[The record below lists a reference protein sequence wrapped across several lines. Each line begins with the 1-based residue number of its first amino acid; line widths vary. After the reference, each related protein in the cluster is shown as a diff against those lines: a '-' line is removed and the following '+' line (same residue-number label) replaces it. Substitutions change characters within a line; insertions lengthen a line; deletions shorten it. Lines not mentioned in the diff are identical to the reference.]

1 MSLPFYPENK
11 LWESVLQQDTEVS
24 FLFLGFFR
32 GYSYAQTKS
41 SCLRAGAA
49 PPPLQIF
56 WTLSRTF
63 SNETSRVFK
72 APQLQCL
79 KRLVSG
85 GSQALPLPGWGEPE
99 SSSAPS
105 TVSGCR

>member
-24 FLFLGFFR
+24 FLFLGSLR
-32 GYSYAQTKS
+32 GYLYARTKS
-41 SCLRAGAA
+41 SCLQAGAA

-56 WTLSRTF
+56 WALSRTF

-72 APQLQCL
+72 AAGLRGQ
-79 KRLVSG
+79 
-85 GSQALPLPGWGEPE
+85 PG
-99 SSSAPS
+99 PS
-105 TVSGCR
+105 TPRVGGAGKFTCSFHSLRLQLGGEEAQ